1 MEKAIISTIG
11 MIDKPSDPAS
21 RGYTALMRS
30 FAGINDDMRQ
40 KFRDDILSATPRKL
54 KNALFDYFSQAP
66 KSAAVAVYSAPEKL
80 NEANKQLEE
89 KLLIESIFES

>member
-1 MEKAIISTIG
+1 MVTLMKLPA
-11 MIDKPSDPAS
+11 AS

-30 FAGINDDMRQ
+30 FAGIKDEMRQ
-40 KFRDDILSATPRKL
+40 KFRDDILSASPQKL
-54 KNALFDYFSQAP
+54 KNVLFDYFSQAP

-80 NEANKQLEE
+80 SEANKQLEE